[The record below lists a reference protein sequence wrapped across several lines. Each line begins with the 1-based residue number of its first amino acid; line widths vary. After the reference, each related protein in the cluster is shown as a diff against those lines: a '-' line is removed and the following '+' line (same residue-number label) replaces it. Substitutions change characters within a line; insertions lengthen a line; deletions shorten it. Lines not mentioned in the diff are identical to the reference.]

1 MVLNAFRTLICLFG
15 AALSSHV
22 FMWEIF
28 QQNMEND
35 NISLSI
41 IAKKSAA
48 SEIDCARRCLHIAQC
63 MVTAFNKQRFLC
75 EHLNVSKEEDNGYID
90 DNSIWILWFKRG
102 SLLNEGYGKP
112 VTAATNAETVALN
125 YNTL

>member
-1 MVLNAFRTLICLFG
+1 MVLHAFRTLICLFG
-15 AALSSHV
+15 AALSSRV

-28 QQNMEND
+28 EQNTEND
-35 NISLSI
+35 NISLAI

-75 EHLNVSKEEDNGYID
+75 ELLNVSKED

-112 VTAATNAETVALN
+112 VTAATNAERVALN